1 MTPSNP
7 SNQNPFILC
16 IMDALGIP
24 HQVAPL
30 EHTHTYAE
38 VTGLQGEL
46 NELWA
51 GLGEKAGQEAM
62 TEALAA
68 KQDALTFDTTPTE
81 GSTNPVTSGG
91 IKAALDGKAPNNYV
105 GTMLAR
111 TISGVGTT
119 KVYIANPED
128 RGLVIR
134 FSIEKEGE
142 EELEAEINENN
153 IGNLIR
159 ALVSPDATPTA
170 DSDNLVTSG
179 GVKAAIDDATKAAF
193 ISSMPY
199 IITAMH
205 EKMRVYTRILTNNSG
220 VTMTTNECL
229 DFSTL
234 PPAERVNILWNA
246 PSVDIA
252 PNESFGIRFMRFA
265 TGVYVWYDGKFEF

>member
-91 IKAALDGKAPNNYV
+91 
-105 GTMLAR
+105 
-111 TISGVGTT
+111 
-119 KVYIANPED
+119 
-128 RGLVIR
+128 
-134 FSIEKEGE
+134 
-142 EELEAEINENN
+142 
-153 IGNLIR
+153 
-159 ALVSPDATPTA
+159 
-170 DSDNLVTSG
+170 
-179 GVKAAIDDATKAAF
+179 VKAASDDATKAAF

>member
-30 EHTHTYAE
+30 NHTHTYAE
-38 VTGLQGEL
+38 IPGLTDEL

-51 GLGEKAGQEAM
+51 GVNEKASQEDV
-62 TEALAA
+62 TEALAG
-68 KQDALTFDTTPTE
+68 KQNILTFD
-81 GSTNPVTSGG
+81 S
-91 IKAALDGKAPNNYV
+91 
-105 GTMLAR
+105 
-111 TISGVGTT
+111 
-119 KVYIANPED
+119 
-128 RGLVIR
+128 
-134 FSIEKEGE
+134 
-142 EELEAEINENN
+142 
-153 IGNLIR
+153 
-159 ALVSPDATPTA
+159 TPTA
-170 DSDNLVTSG
+170 DSTNPVTSG

-193 ISSMPY
+193 VSSMPY

-205 EKMRVYTRILTNNSG
+205 EKMRVYTRILKNKSG

-234 PPAERVNILWNA
+234 PPADRANILWNA